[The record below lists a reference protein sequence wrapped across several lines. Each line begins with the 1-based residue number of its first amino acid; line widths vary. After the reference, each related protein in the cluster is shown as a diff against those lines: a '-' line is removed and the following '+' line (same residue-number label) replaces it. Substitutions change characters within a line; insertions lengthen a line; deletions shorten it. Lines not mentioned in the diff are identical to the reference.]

1 MKKGRRL
8 LSLVLVFAM
17 SLVLSATAMAAGVTP
32 VVSAIKADKGSVT
45 VFTNEGENTA
55 VINITADWTKPEEDT
70 HTSACL
76 KVTSSNRGVATVSGF
91 VPVVTESV
99 VKKGKTVYTTKGT
112 ITVTGVSNGK
122 ATIVVSDIYNTK
134 KVKKINVVVKTNAAN
149 IDAEDVNVAVKGSVK
164 LNPVV
169 SAEAGNNNEVSV
181 KGVSYT
187 TAEAKIAK
195 VNGSGVVT
203 GVGEGTTTITIKSK
217 DGKASK
223 VVNVTVVNSAII
235 DMKAVDNK
243 KETNKVNLKMVT
255 NQKAEYGMN
264 TYAILLKTKVA
275 EGHMY
280 DAVEDIDFTTSNAK
294 VATVDALGNIK
305 AVGNGKAV
313 ITATPKLGNKIKVT
327 YNVTVNTKT
336 DSLTVPSDIT
346 VPNNKKAFNIGA
358 KVNANSQDKITYKVI
373 SCTADGAT
381 VAAGSYISVDAKGNV
396 KAKKICDAT
405 ILVKSGDIEK
415 TVNVSSVEYIK
426 DITFSLFGGKY
437 KAANSQA
444 LIKNSGE
451 DATLNPF
458 KAVKVT
464 GSNGTEYGMAKL
476 KFRSSNDDIAK
487 VEEDGSVKV
496 FDAGKVVIT
505 AEDAD
510 GFGAKATMTINVTT
524 ASTAITVENAEKV
537 DGKLVYYVEADK
549 KITSANLIDAHTAYD
564 ATNKKLIFTPA
575 TFTLKAGEEKA
586 VEIKAADGLSEAVTV
601 TVKAV
606 AKENLSTDFTFELEN
621 DSISLLPGD
630 GEQLS
635 FNDFNVKD
643 GKEVV
648 FSNIVYKSNNAK
660 VAKVSTTGMI
670 TAVNAGTTTVT
681 ATLTQAGV
689 TKTATATVTVGRK
702 PADVQKDINTYI
714 ANALKDENRDYLGA
728 KASFDAKNNA
738 FVFDITDPTSSVADW
753 KDTGLVDVFKNL
765 PSNVVC
771 GIIYIMDEDKEWV
784 VSRENG
790 GLSVLKVDA
799 GEVVDKFYFDNVNDL
814 IEFIKTDALAGYE
827 TLGDLAGKEMK
838 ILLVAQEGEFIY
850 GEDYNEMIYTATF
863 TISDAVLENWID
875 SSVADGVAEFNAP
888 ENRPED
894 LTGIAVADYDA
905 NSNVVTIDVVDSSVN
920 LAALVD
926 MLRDDYKSRKD
937 IVTELDDKYH
947 ASLAT
952 IKSKTDEVNMV
963 VYVDGNAEY
972 EKTITNISGREDKGI
987 DEIDVDREFSAKNQE
1002 RLDNHEL
1009 SYLEDTKV
1017 VVSTTFVIGEQ
1028 TYVHEYTV
1036 VFKVAETAYD
1046 YKIDTQIDDEI
1057 VDNYD
1062 FGKVIYNADENTF
1075 VVDFVADKKFSESE
1089 DSVEFAKLFSDILSE
1104 NGACAVEFVGVKGD
1118 ITVLE
1123 GADIKNNIKVFHALT
1138 SSDTKLSDK
1147 TDAIAGKKSVIKATY
1162 KTENG
1167 KVYTITYTVVYDSID
1182 GEVTTENNKEVVET
1196 EAIVEEVSEE
1206 TEEVVEEVEE
1216 IEE

>member
-17 SLVLSATAMAAGVTP
+17 SLVLSATALAAGVTP

-55 VINITADWTKPEEDT
+55 VINITADWTKPAEDT

-91 VPVVTESV
+91 VPVVTESA

-149 IDAEDVNVAVKGSVK
+149 IDAEDVDVAVKGSVK

-187 TAEAKIAK
+187 TANAKIAK

-203 GVGEGTTTITIKSK
+203 GVGEGTTTITVKSK

-280 DAVEDIDFTTSNAK
+280 DVVEDIDFTTSNAK

-336 DSLTVPSDIT
+336 DTLTVPSEIT

-396 KAKKICDAT
+396 KAKKVCDAT

-451 DATLNPF
+451 DAVLNPF
-458 KAVKVT
+458 KNIKVV
-464 GSNGTEYGMAKL
+464 GSNGTEYGKEKL
-476 KFRSSNDDIAK
+476 KFTSNNDIAE
-487 VEEDGSVKV
+487 VDEEGEVTIYDN
-496 FDAGKVVIT
+496 GKVVIT

-524 ASTAITVENAEKV
+524 ASTRIDICNGEWVGDKIIYN
-537 DGKLVYYVEADK
+537 VEAGK

-606 AKENLSTDFTFELEN
+606 AKENLSTDFTFELKN

-630 GEQLS
+630 GEQLI

-643 GKEVV
+643 EKEVV
-648 FSNIVYKSNNAK
+648 LSNIVYKSNNAK

-765 PSNVVC
+765 PSNVYA

-850 GEDYNEMIYTATF
+850 GKDYNEMIYTATF
-863 TISDAVLENWID
+863 AISDAVLENWID

-920 LAALVD
+920 LAVLVD

-937 IVTELDDKYH
+937 IVTDLDDKYH

-1017 VVSTTFVIGEQ
+1017 VVSTTFVIGGQ

-1046 YKIDTQIDDEI
+1046 YKIDTQINDEI

-1104 NGACAVEFVGVKGD
+1104 NGACTVEFVGVKGD

-1182 GEVTTENNKEVVET
+1182 GSVESENNKETVET
-1196 EAIVEEVSEE
+1196 EAVVEEA
-1206 TEEVVEEVEE
+1206 EVVEVEEVET